1 MNKWNADAFSEYRTM
16 TDPLADQT
24 IQVIIEQEGKE
35 AINNL
40 FSQLRENEDLSE
52 VKFPE
57 PVQDYFNQ
65 TAVLPEWIDWDQVDL
80 GEKVFARFGPQIS
93 LCLLCKSLPEAYAC
107 AKGAKV
113 LHATGR
119 MSEKNGSLE
128 VFTRRLME
136 TAQFVVNVGAPGGLS
151 DEGKGIITAQK
162 ARLIHASIRY
172 YLKKYNWDY
181 SNGEPI
187 NQQDMAGTLQSFS
200 SLIIE
205 GLGQMNIEL
214 SEEEKQAYYHLWHVI
229 GHIIGLKD
237 ELNPSTYEEGLA
249 LGKAILKDQMK
260 ASSEGV
266 ELTQAVYHFME
277 HTLPGNMFKHVP
289 EAIIR
294 FLSGNEVADA
304 LEVRPYSTMQKI
316 IIPRL
321 IGSIFSTESEASD
334 LDTFKGKLFEMINT
348 NLLQSM
354 LLHFND
360 HKQVRFY
367 IPPSLKGMWNINN

>member
-119 MSEKNGSLE
+119 MSEQNGSLE

-205 GLGQMNIEL
+205 GLGQMNIAL